1 MRKSYMTSAISAAAL
16 VLTSCGGGG
25 GSNDF
30 GGTPSP
36 SPAPSPAPTP
46 PPTGLGGLFTAPA
59 QRALTV
65 TDVQTIIAQAVGEAQ
80 ARNLPSVIAVVDRVG
95 NVLAVFDMKGS
106 NKGLPEVTV
115 SSLQIGGVAGPGDT
129 IGLQGVKIPATTA
142 AIAKAITGAY
152 LSSGGNAFSTRTAS
166 QIAQEHFPP
175 APTTVGLES
184 GPLFGVQFSQLPC
197 SDLSQRFKSMGGVG
211 SLIGP
216 KRSPLGLSA
225 DPGGLPLY
233 KDGVVVGG
241 IGVMGDGDYGLDDN
255 ILDVDVDEEEAIA
268 LAGIQGFAPPA
279 SITANRISVDGTSLR
294 FSDMV
299 VSDLSPLQNNFA
311 AINNMT
317 IGAVVPVKGYS
328 DGAIIAG
335 TAYGTEASGIRA
347 STTAEFKNRDA
358 FVLTDGAGK
367 NRYPIR
373 GGTDAAAVTTPLTET
388 EVRAILEEAFIIFS
402 RARAQIRQPLDSR
415 MQATVSVVDTH
426 GQILGIVRTPDGPI
440 FGTDVSLQKA
450 RTATFF
456 SNTIAAQQLL
466 ATPVFRTPATPPFA
480 NVPAYVQRVRNF
492 LGDPNALTGTVA
504 FADRSGG
511 NLSRP
516 YFPDGE
522 IGRPPGPLSVE
533 QSAKFSPF
541 AVGLQLDLVLPNI
554 VKHLAFVGSNGAD
567 TEQRCTQLPAIAN
580 TPGHVRLA
588 NGMQIFP
595 GSVPIYRGDK
605 LIGGVGVSGDGIDQD
620 DMASFLGLN
629 NAGKRVGGI
638 GNAPKAIRADN
649 VVVDLGNANVRLRY
663 VNCPFAPFLDS
674 NEQNVCEGL

>member
-1 MRKSYMTSAISAAAL
+1 MRKPFFTSALSAAAL

-25 GSNDF
+25 DSNDF

-36 SPAPSPAPTP
+36 APSPTPAPTP
-46 PPTGLGGLFTAPA
+46 PATGTGGLFAAPA
-59 QRALTV
+59 QRSLTV
-65 TDVQTIIAQAVGEAQ
+65 ADVQTIIAQAVGEAQ

-95 NVLAVFDMKGS
+95 NVLAVFDMNGS
-106 NKGLPEVTV
+106 NGG
-115 SSLQIGGVAGPGDT
+115 SSEITISNRQIGGLAGPADLV
-129 IGLQGVKIPATTA
+129 GLQGQQVPAAAA
-142 AIAKAITGAY
+142 AIAKAVTGAY
-152 LSSGGNAFSTRTAS
+152 LSSSGNAFSSRTAS

-197 SDLSQRFKSMGGVG
+197 SDLSQRFNAMGGTG
-211 SLIGP
+211 ALIGP
-216 KRSPLGLSA
+216 KRSPLGLAA
-225 DPGGLPLY
+225 DPGGMPLY

-241 IGVMGDGDYGLDDN
+241 IGVMGDGDYGFDPN
-255 ILDVDVDEEEAIA
+255 ILDVDNDDEEAIA

-279 SITANRISVDGTSLR
+279 SIAANRISVDGTSLR

-311 AINNMT
+311 AINT
-317 IGAVVPVKGYS
+317 AAVGQLITVTGYTN
-328 DGAIIAG
+328 GTIIAG

-347 STTAEFKNRDA
+347 SKTTEFSNSDA
-358 FVLTDGAGK
+358 FVLTDGSGA

-373 GGTDAAAVTTPLTET
+373 GGTDAAAVTTPLTAS
-388 EVRAILEEAFIIFS
+388 EVRAILEEAFLVIS

-415 MQATVSVVDTH
+415 MQATVSVVDTR
-426 GQILGIVRTPDGPI
+426 GQILGIVRTPDSPV

-450 RTATFF
+450 RTAAFF
-456 SNTIAAQQLL
+456 SGAVAGQELL
-466 ATPVFRTPATPPFA
+466 ATPVFAPFA
-480 NVPAYVQRVRNF
+480 NVPAHVQRVRDF

-511 NLSRP
+511 NLARP

-522 IGRPPGPLSVE
+522 IGRPPGPLSIE
-533 QSAKFSPF
+533 QSSRFSPF
-541 AVGLQLDLVLPNI
+541 AVGLQLDLVFPNI
-554 VKHLAFVGSNGAD
+554 VQHVGFVRSGGVSAD
-567 TEQRCTQLPAIAN
+567 TDQRCTQLPAIAGTGGQN
-580 TPGHVRLA
+580 RLS

-595 GSVPIYRGDK
+595 GSVPIYRGNT
-605 LIGGVGVSGDGIDQD
+605 LIGGIGVSGDGIDQD
-620 DMASFLGLN
+620 DMASFLGLH
-629 NAGKRVGGI
+629 NAGVRLGTI

-663 VNCPFAPFLDS
+663 VNCPFAPFLDTS
-674 NEQNVCEGL
+674 EQNVCEGL

>member
-1 MRKSYMTSAISAAAL
+1 MRKSIFTSAISAAAL
-16 VLTSCGGGG
+16 ILTSCGGGG

-36 SPAPSPAPTP
+36 SPAPAPTPAPT
-46 PPTGLGGLFTAPA
+46 GFVAPA

-65 TDVQTIIAQAVGEAQ
+65 ADVQKIIAQAAGEAQ

-95 NVLAVFDMKGS
+95 NVLAVFDMNGS
-106 NKGLPEVTV
+106 NNGKSEISV
-115 SSLQIGGVAGPGDT
+115 SSRQIGGIAGPGDT
-129 IGLQGVKIPATTA
+129 VGLQGAMVPASTA

-152 LSSGGNAFSTRTAS
+152 LSSGGNAFSSRTAS

-197 SDLSQRFKSMGGVG
+197 SDLSQRFNAMGGAG
-211 SLIGP
+211 AMIGP
-216 KRSPLGLSA
+216 KRSPLGLAA
-225 DPGGLPLY
+225 DPGGLPIY

-241 IGVMGDGDYGLDDN
+241 IGVMGDGDYGFDPN
-255 ILDVDVDEEEAIA
+255 ILDVDKDDEEAIA

-294 FSDMV
+294 FSDIV

-311 AINNMT
+311 AINGT
-317 IGAVVPVKGYS
+317 IGNLISVTGYTS
-328 DGAIIAG
+328 GAIVAG

-347 STTAEFKNRDA
+347 SKPAEFANADA
-358 FVLTDGAGK
+358 FVLTDGTGA
-367 NRYPIR
+367 NRFPIR
-373 GGTDAAAVTTPLTET
+373 AGTDGADNSSPLTAT
-388 EVRAILEEAFIIFS
+388 EVRAILEEAFKIFT

-415 MQATVSVVDTH
+415 MQATVSVVDTY

-450 RTATFF
+450 RTAAFF
-456 SNTIAAQQLL
+456 SNAVAAQQLL
-466 ATPVFRTPATPPFA
+466 GTPVVPGVT
-480 NVPAYVQRVRNF
+480 NVPAYVQRVRSF

-522 IGRPPGPLSVE
+522 IGRPPGPLSVA
-533 QSAKFSPF
+533 QSSQFSPF
-541 AVGLQLDLVLPNI
+541 AVGLQLDLVVPNI
-554 VKHLAFVGSNGAD
+554 GAHLEYVRSNGASAD
-567 TEQRCTQLPAIAN
+567 TPQRCTQVPAI
-580 TPGHVRLA
+580 TGTGGQIRLA
-588 NGMQIFP
+588 NGIQIFP

-605 LIGGVGVSGDGIDQD
+605 LIGGIGVSGDGIDQD
-620 DMASFLGLN
+620 DMASFLGLH
-629 NAGKRVGGI
+629 NAGVRLGSI

-663 VNCPFAPFLDS
+663 VNCPFAPFLDT
-674 NEQNVCEGL
+674 NAQNVCEGL